1 VNDLDRSLVEVA
13 ADLAAGRVS
22 SVELTRAA
30 LARAHA
36 LQPALNCFISIDDDT
51 ALAEARA
58 ADTARSAG
66 RSLGS
71 LHGVPLAH
79 KDMYYRA
86 GAISSCGSEVRRD
99 FRPAITATVLERF
112 HAAGAVTIG
121 RLNMTEF
128 ALGPT
133 GHNAIWGDCR
143 NPWNNAHVPGGSSS
157 GSGASVAARIVY
169 ASLGSDTGGSTRLP
183 ASANGATGIKPTH
196 SLVSRHGVMG
206 LSFSVD
212 TPGPIARSA
221 VDLARVLKVIAGH
234 DPLDSTTS
242 QLAVPDYEALL
253 PRSIA
258 GLRIGVPTNYFFDA
272 VDPAIADA
280 IEAALAVL
288 QSLGARRVP
297 VQVPLAERLSELSRA
312 LVYSE
317 ATALH
322 AHYLRTH
329 AADYSPQVRVRA
341 STGLAIPAAT
351 YVEALQ
357 LRSVLLRR
365 FVEQVFGACD
375 VLVAPTLAIPVPT
388 LAETGV
394 GAGEAMWPIIARLV
408 QCTAPFNY
416 LGVPALSMPVGF
428 DARGL
433 PIGMQLIGK
442 PFAEARLLRVA
453 AHYQTASDWHLR
465 APPLQYP

>member
-1 VNDLDRSLVEVA
+1 MSLLDSSILDA
-13 ADLAAGRVS
+13 ARELAAGSVS

-30 LARAHA
+30 LDRAHA
-36 LQPALNCFISIDDDT
+36 LQPDLNCFISIDDT
-51 ALAEARA
+51 AALDQAAAADAARA
-58 ADTARSAG
+58 AG
-66 RSLGS
+66 KLLGP

-86 GAISSCGSEVRRD
+86 GEISSCGSNVRRE
-99 FRPAITATVLERF
+99 FKPNITATVLERF
-112 HAAGAVTIG
+112 RAAGAVTIG

-143 NPWNNAHVPGGSSS
+143 NPWNTAHVPCGSSS
-157 GSGASVAARIVY
+157 GSGAAVAARIVY

-183 ASANGATGIKPTH
+183 ASASGGTGIKPTH
-196 SLVSRHGVMG
+196 SRVSRHGVMG

-221 VDLARVLKVIAGH
+221 ADLARVLRVIAGH
-234 DPLDSTTS
+234 DPLDPTS
-242 QLAVPDYEALL
+242 SRLPVPDYEGGLT
-253 PRSIA
+253 RSIA
-258 GLRIGVPTNYFFDA
+258 GLRIGVPRNYFFAD
-272 VDPAIADA
+272 VDPVIGAS
-280 IEAALAVL
+280 IEAALGIL
-288 QSLGARRVP
+288 ESLGAKRVA
-297 VQVPLAERLSELSRA
+297 VSVSLAERMSELSRA

-322 AHYLRTH
+322 GHYLRTQ
-329 AADYSPQVRVRA
+329 AQDYSPQVRVRA
-341 STGLAIPAAT
+341 STGLAIPAST

-357 LRSVLLRR
+357 LRSVMLRR
-365 FVEQVFGACD
+365 FVGEVFGECD
-375 VLVAPTLAIPVPT
+375 VLATPTLAIPVPT

-394 GAGEAMWPIIARLV
+394 GAGESMWPIIARLV

-416 LGVPALSMPVGF
+416 LGVPALSLPVGF

-433 PIGMQLIGK
+433 PIGMQLVGR

-465 APPLQYP
+465 SPVAR